1 MLAVGEAVDVEA
13 KFNHVGQG
21 AFNPDSR
28 DKSQIDPAEAPQRR
42 AQFLFVRT
50 GQLLFLSGVG
60 MTRDRFVLS
69 LRRGE
74 LVQSLDD
81 LLLVGAQL
89 MFQKLILLLLSD

>member
-1 MLAVGEAVDVEA
+1 M
-13 KFNHVGQG
+13 
-21 AFNPDSR
+21 
-28 DKSQIDPAEAPQRR
+28 
-42 AQFLFVRT
+42 RT

-74 LVQSLDD
+74 LVQSLDE